1 MISAHDVA
9 EPAIPRFPVEEVPPG
24 EANAIVAMIKTLKK
38 QLEKNYLDKKTTA
51 LRDAHP
57 KPHGLVTAS
66 FIVHP
71 DCPFVLQHG
80 LFKRPDR
87 FEAVIRFSNG
97 HPKVSHDLD
106 GDVRGMAIKLL
117 GGDGSLIGEPDLD
130 FLVATGEAFF
140 GKDAVDFKDF
150 PAASETSL
158 KTMWYFIRGLRLR
171 GAWQLVKG
179 RKRPASPLALQYFSQ
194 TPYRLGPH
202 CVKYSARPLRSRST
216 RHDPWYLRPGFRH
229 LIGGIVTL
237 AGFLKRFLPENAVRR
252 IIGFDVLRGSL
263 ARDLARAPFTFEFL
277 VQRWPDLSQ
286 LPVWAI
292 ENATRRWTAP
302 WVPVATIVI
311 HQQNAIHKRDV
322 EAERMAFTPWRALP
336 EHQPLGGINR
346 ARLAIYREMSSFRR
360 GKNEES
366 NTY

>member
-1 MISAHDVA
+1 MTSAPPVVELD
-9 EPAIPRFPVEEVPPG
+9 IPRWPVEEVPPREG
-24 EANAIVAMIKTLKK
+24 EAINEMIKVLKE
-38 QLEKNYLDKKTTA
+38 QLEKNYFDKGLTA

-66 FIVHP
+66 FIVKP
-71 DCPFVLQHG
+71 NCPFELRHG
-80 LFKRPDR
+80 LFSRPGR

-97 HPKVSHDLD
+97 HPRVSHDLD

-117 GGDGSLIGEPDLD
+117 GVEGSLIGEPDHD

-140 GKDAVDFKDF
+140 GKDAVDFTDF
-150 PAASETSL
+150 PAASETTL
-158 KTMWYFIRGLRLR
+158 KTMWYFIRGFRLR
-171 GAWQLVKG
+171 GGWQLIKG
-179 RKRPASPLALQYFSQ
+179 RKRPASVLALQYFSQ
-194 TPYRLGPH
+194 APYRLGPH

-216 RHDPWYLRPGFRH
+216 KHDPWYLRPGFRH
-229 LIGGIVTL
+229 LIGGAVTL
-237 AGFLKRFLPENAVRR
+237 VGLFSKGGVRR
-252 IIGFDVLRGSL
+252 IIGFDALRESL

-302 WVPVATIVI
+302 WVCVATIEI
-311 HQQNAIHKRDV
+311 DQQNEIHKRDV

-346 ARLAIYREMSSFRR
+346 ARLAIYREMSRFRR
-360 GKNEES
+360 ALNEGS
-366 NTY
+366 IT

>member
-1 MISAHDVA
+1 MMSAHDVIKP
-9 EPAIPRFPVEEVPPG
+9 EIPRWPVEEVPPG
-24 EANAIVAMIKTLKK
+24 EGEAIASMIGTLKE
-38 QLEKNYLDKKTTA
+38 QLEKNYHDKKTTV

-87 FEAVIRFSNG
+87 FQAVIRFSNG
-97 HPKVSHDLD
+97 HPTVSHDLD

-117 GGDGSLIGEPDLD
+117 GVDGSLIGEPDLD

-140 GKDAVDFKDF
+140 GKDAVDFEDF

-202 CVKYSARPLRSRST
+202 CVKYSARPLQSRST

-229 LIGGIVTL
+229 LIGGAVTFVGIFSKKL
-237 AGFLKRFLPENAVRR
+237 VRK
-252 IIGFDVLRGSL
+252 IIGFDALRESL

-302 WVPVATIVI
+302 WVRVATIEISQQHDI
-311 HQQNAIHKRDV
+311 HEHDAT
-322 EAERMAFTPWRALP
+322 AERMSFTPWRALP
-336 EHQPLGGINR
+336 EQQPLGGINR